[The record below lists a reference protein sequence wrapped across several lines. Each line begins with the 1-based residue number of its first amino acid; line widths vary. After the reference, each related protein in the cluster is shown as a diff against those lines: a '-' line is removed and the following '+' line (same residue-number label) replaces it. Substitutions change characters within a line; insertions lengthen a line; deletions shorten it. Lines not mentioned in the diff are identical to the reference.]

1 MPMKSVSVKGDNAMD
16 KNEIWEELIARGI
29 ATEAELQLVTDIN
42 GYSEETLMDVLFART
57 GYRNFEQMEDE

>member
-1 MPMKSVSVKGDNAMD
+1 MD

-29 ATEAELQLVTDIN
+29 ATEEELQLVTDIV
-42 GYSEETLMDVLFART
+42 GYTEEALYNVLFART